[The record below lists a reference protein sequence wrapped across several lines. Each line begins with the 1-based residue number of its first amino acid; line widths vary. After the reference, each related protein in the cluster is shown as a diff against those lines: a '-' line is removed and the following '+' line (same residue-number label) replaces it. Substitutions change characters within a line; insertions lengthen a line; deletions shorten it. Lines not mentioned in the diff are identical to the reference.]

1 MKNKYVLFML
11 LGILLIGTMSAS
23 LGTFKSGSCVD
34 IKTILNTS
42 AVTISSINYPN
53 SLSALGIKPMTK
65 KGLTFNYTF
74 CDTYNLG
81 TYNYDYNDTEGNVYV
96 NSFEITSSGSS
107 SSNISN
113 YFWIL
118 IILTW
123 GVAFVGFFG
132 RNVWVTVFGGMGMIV
147 FGIYILTQGITIYE
161 NWVTQAISYF
171 SMGIGA
177 FFMIYSLIEYI
188 EEEGDFG

>member
-1 MKNKYVLFML
+1 MISF
-11 LGILLIGTMSAS
+11 TSAS

-53 SLSALGIKPMTK
+53 SLSALRIKSMSK
-65 KGLTFNYTF
+65 NGLTFNYTF

-81 TYNYDYNDTEGNVYV
+81 IYNYDYNDTEGNVYV
-96 NSFEITSSGSS
+96 NSFEITSSGIS
-107 SSNISN
+107 SSNVN
-113 YFWIL
+113 TYFWIL

-123 GVAFVGFFG
+123 GVAFIGFFG
-132 RNVWVTVFGGMGMIV
+132 KNVWVTVIGGMGMII

-161 NWVTQAISYF
+161 NWITQAISYF
-171 SMGIGA
+171 SMGLGA
-177 FFMIYSLIEYI
+177 FFMIYSLVEYI
-188 EEEGDFG
+188 EEQGDFG